1 MSHST
6 TEDKK
11 DRRKLERKHLLFYLR
26 VLEGTENEVLGHL
39 VNFSSGGLMLLSDAA
54 VAVHKKYQLRL
65 RLPAFTCEHSELVF
79 DAFSRWCHKDVNPE
93 FYLAGYQVEELEA
106 ADMDDEG
113 TPFDQLRRLENFTR
127 IYRSTWNNSL
137 T

>member
-1 MSHST
+1 MTQST
-6 TEDKK
+6 TKDKN
-11 DRRKLERKHLLFYLR
+11 DRRRLERKYLLFYLR
-26 VLEGTENEVLGHL
+26 VLEGTENDVLGHL

-65 RLPAFTCEHSELVF
+65 RLPAFTCERSELVF

-93 FYLAGYQVEELEA
+93 FYLTGYQVEELDA
-106 ADMDDEG
+106 SLDDRG
-113 TPFDQLRRLENFTR
+113 YTPFDQLQRLENFTR
-127 IYRSTWNNSL
+127 IYRSTWSNSL

>member
-1 MSHST
+1 MTYST
-6 TEDKK
+6 TEDNN
-11 DRRKLERKHLLFYLR
+11 DRRRQERKSLLFYLR

-79 DAFSRWCHKDVNPE
+79 DAFCRWCQRDVNPD
-93 FYLAGYQVEELEA
+93 FYLTGYQVESLE
-106 ADMDDEG
+106 MSDEDG
-113 TPFDQLRRLENFTR
+113 EYTPFEQLRRLENFTR
-127 IYRSTWNNSL
+127 IYRRTWNNTL

>member
-1 MSHST
+1 MTHSK
-6 TEDKK
+6 TEDNN
-11 DRRKLERKHLLFYLR
+11 DRRRLERKSLLFYLR

-79 DAFSRWCHKDVNPE
+79 DAFSRWCHRDVNPD
-93 FYLAGYQVEELEA
+93 FYLTGYQVESLESS
-106 ADMDDEG
+106 DEDG
-113 TPFDQLRRLENFTR
+113 EYTPFEQLRRLENFTR